1 MRNQLHA
8 AICVLAASILSL
20 GSAVA
25 QQTSTSTTKAAT
37 APKTS
42 STTTSKPKSATST
55 ATQQPLKLTT
65 QKDKLSYAIGMN
77 IGASMKKDGLD
88 IDPAILSRAIKDGL
102 AGSKPLMTEDE
113 ARSVITTFRN
123 EMIAK
128 KQAEEKKVSDANK
141 QAGDQ
146 FLAANKT
153 KEGVVTLPDGLQ
165 YKVIKQGDG
174 PKPTAADTVV
184 AKYRGTLINGT
195 EFDTS
200 EKNGGTVEFPL
211 GQVIKGW
218 TEALQLMPVGSK
230 WQLFIPADLAYG
242 PRSPAPEIGPNST
255 LIFDVELVSIKP
267 KEQPQPSAAAPQT
280 QAPDKPQPQT
290 TPDKPQSQQ

>member
-1 MRNQLHA
+1 
-8 AICVLAASILSL
+8 
-20 GSAVA
+20 
-25 QQTSTSTTKAAT
+25 
-37 APKTS
+37 
-42 STTTSKPKSATST
+42 
-55 ATQQPLKLTT
+55 
-65 QKDKLSYAIGMN
+65 MN
-77 IGASMKKDGLD
+77 IGASMKKDSLD
-88 IDPAILSRAIKDGL
+88 VDPAILSRALKDALSG
-102 AGSKPLMTEDE
+102 AKPAMTEEE
-113 ARSVITTFRN
+113 ARTVITTFRN

-174 PKPTAADTVV
+174 AKPTTTDTVV

-195 EFDTS
+195 EFDNS
-200 EKNGGTVEFPL
+200 EKHGGTAEFPV

-242 PRSPAPEIGPNST
+242 PRSPGGEIGPNST
-255 LIFDVELVSIKP
+255 LIFDIELVSIKP
-267 KEQPQPSAAAPQT
+267 KDQPQA
-280 QAPDKPQPQT
+280 QAPPAQQGQT
-290 TPDKPQSQQ
+290 PEKDKPQSQQ